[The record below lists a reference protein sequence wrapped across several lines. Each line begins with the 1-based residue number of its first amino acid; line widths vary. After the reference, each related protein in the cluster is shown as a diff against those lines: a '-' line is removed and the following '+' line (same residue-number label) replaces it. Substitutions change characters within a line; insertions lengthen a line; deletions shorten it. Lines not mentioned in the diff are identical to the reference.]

1 MNTNTKTKESTNQF
15 RKRFKHYR
23 GHYVRIVEI
32 DLEQVEKL
40 VANHYFATG
49 ISWNEVDI
57 AVDFFNKQLK
67 SFIHKNISEINHQKA
82 SIKSLDFWIYYV
94 PKGNGKAVV
103 TVQSEI
109 IKDFLKPDL
118 YYAGMAYPEWG
129 DEREAVLKLASDS
142 FDRSYAD
149 AAKFVD
155 ADRLHDENEA
165 LKRRV
170 AWLEKQIVGID
181 FKNI

>member
-1 MNTNTKTKESTNQF
+1 
-15 RKRFKHYR
+15 
-23 GHYVRIVEI
+23 
-32 DLEQVEKL
+32 
-40 VANHYFATG
+40 
-49 ISWNEVDI
+49 
-57 AVDFFNKQLK
+57 
-67 SFIHKNISEINHQKA
+67 
-82 SIKSLDFWIYYV
+82 
-94 PKGNGKAVV
+94 
-103 TVQSEI
+103 
-109 IKDFLKPDL
+109 
-118 YYAGMAYPEWG
+118 MAYPEWG

>member
-1 MNTNTKTKESTNQF
+1 MNNQKKESPNQF
-15 RKRFKHYR
+15 RKRFKNYQ
-23 GHYVRIVEI
+23 GHYVRVVDI

-40 VANHYFATG
+40 ITNHYAASG

-67 SFIHKNISEINHQKA
+67 SFIYKNMNETSHQKA
-82 SIKSLDFWIYYV
+82 SIKSLDFWIYYI
-94 PKGNGKAVV
+94 PNGNGKAVV
-103 TVQSEI
+103 TVQTET

-118 YYAGMAYPEWG
+118 YYVGMSYPEYG
-129 DEREAVLKLASDS
+129 DEREAVLKLATDS

-155 ADRLHDENEA
+155 AARLHEENEA

-170 AWLEKQIVGID
+170 AWLEKQLIGID